1 MKKSILFVAML
12 SLMATAFAQN
22 ENNDNSTN
30 IFDIKHNWTKIIG
43 YSYQPG
49 YPYGISL
56 AGGSF
61 LSLGFAEDGKRYD
74 ISATE
79 YREPTWSLRCG
90 WIGYNFDEDIT
101 GWGAISF
108 RPMLVMGI
116 NRTKDVTLDN
126 SNPATSVWTKEN
138 NTYFTMAPSIVIN
151 LYMVHF
157 SVGYEIVP
165 KFKDL
170 NGLNFGIGISIPS
183 NPEKWE
189 QKAKAYQESKNNKN
203 SKADAIRNK
212 VDSVTKKK

>member
-12 SLMATAFAQN
+12 SLMATSFAQN
-22 ENNDNSTN
+22 NNSSNNPFS
-30 IFDIKHNWTKIIG
+30 IKSDWSKIIG

-49 YPYGISL
+49 YHYGISL

-61 LSLGFAEDGKRYD
+61 LSIGWAEEDARYN

-101 GWGAISF
+101 GWGAVSF
-108 RPMLVMGI
+108 RPMLVLGI
-116 NRTKDVTLDN
+116 DKTKDVLYDA
-126 SNPATSVWTKEN
+126 ATATWTKES

-151 LYMVHF
+151 LWMLHF

-165 KFKDL
+165 KFKEL
-170 NGLNFGIGISIPS
+170 NGLNFGIGLSIPTS
-183 NPEKWE
+183 TTNKSTED
-189 QKAKAYQESKNNKN
+189 AKNYQQNRKN
-203 SKADAIRNK
+203 
-212 VDSVTKKK
+212 KKK

>member
-12 SLMATAFAQN
+12 SLMATSFAQN
-22 ENNDNSTN
+22 NNSSNNPFS
-30 IFDIKHNWTKIIG
+30 IKSDWSKIIG

-49 YPYGISL
+49 YHYGISL

-61 LSLGFAEDGKRYD
+61 LSIGWAEEDARYN

-101 GWGAISF
+101 GWGAVSF
-108 RPMLVMGI
+108 RPMLVLGI
-116 NRTKDVTLDN
+116 DKTKDVLYDA
-126 SNPATSVWTKEN
+126 ATATWTKES

-151 LYMVHF
+151 LWMLHF

-165 KFKDL
+165 KFKEL
-170 NGLNFGIGISIPS
+170 NGLNFGIGLSIPTS
-183 NPEKWE
+183 TTNKWTE
-189 QKAKAYQESKNNKN
+189 DAKNYQQNRKN
-203 SKADAIRNK
+203 
-212 VDSVTKKK
+212 KKK